1 MQLPVI
7 RLRREMA
14 PDQAVDGRAAR
25 YPLHLPAPMF
35 QVLLEQQ
42 GPSLGLWRAAEV
54 AALREH
60 GFHRPVLD
68 LGCGDG
74 LVTSLV
80 LRPVE
85 VGVDPDGTALARA
98 ARLGIYHRLIARPL
112 ETAGLPAEAFATVI
126 SNSVLEHVA
135 DVDALLAAVARVL
148 RPGGC
153 LIFTAPTEAF
163 SRWLL
168 LPLAGYAA
176 RRNRAL
182 AHRNLWP
189 VERWAAHLEAAGLE
203 IESTRSYLRS
213 GLVTAWDALEVA
225 QQVRIGGQRALGR
238 VWRRIPPG
246 GFARLAEWGAR
257 LDLSAP
263 EPGGGRLIVARKR

>member
-1 MQLPVI
+1 MQLPLI
-7 RLRREMA
+7 RRRREST
-14 PDQAVDGRAAR
+14 PAAAGAR
-25 YPLHLPAPMF
+25 FPLHLPAPML
-35 QVLLEQQ
+35 QVLLERQ

-60 GFHRPVLD
+60 GYHRPVLD

-85 VGVDPDGTALARA
+85 VGVDPDATALARA
-98 ARLGIYHRLIARPL
+98 ARLGIYHRLIPRPL
-112 ETAGLPAEAFATVI
+112 ETAGLPAGAFATVI

-135 DVDALLAAVARVL
+135 DIDTLLAAVAQVL
-148 RPGGC
+148 RPGGR
-153 LIFTAPTEAF
+153 LVFTAPTEDF
-163 SRWLL
+163 SRRLL

-189 VERWAAHLEAAGLE
+189 VTRWAAHLEAAGLE
-203 IESTRSYLRS
+203 IESTRSYLRPA
-213 GLVTAWDALEVA
+213 LVTAWDALEVA

-246 GFARLAEWGAR
+246 SFARLAAWGAR